1 MSMYLGQTAG
11 IKYNNQLK
19 LEKQRREERQRMG
32 RYGGYG
38 RPYQQ
43 NVPMES
49 EQQSVPLPTE
59 PPRHWGERVAGGPAS
74 QSSKAELE
82 KLPDL
87 IKHAVMGMPE
97 RGEQVYNGNG
107 DHKVK
112 SKSTSFDPASGTVT
126 TVDAETGKTLTVPKH
141 IVDSIMGFASAK
153 PSSEKDQAAIRKSEA
168 EIGKIEAQRAA
179 IEAGK
184 PTDPKVAFQLDQ
196 ARKDQEAEIRKAE
209 YALRQAQKAYWAVAG
224 DKPNLT
230 NKDVENDIAA
240 KKQAFEDATF
250 AAQEARKRYGLD
262 TTPPPGVATVNP
274 QQQHPQPQ
282 APGYGGN
289 TVNIKGGNI
298 GAAANPTHDA
308 YNYLDSVIKSGK
320 HPKTGQPLTPA
331 QMMLA
336 KQKMAALKN
345 QMLGKK

>member
-1 MSMYLGQTAG
+1 
-11 IKYNNQLK
+11 
-19 LEKQRREERQRMG
+19 
-32 RYGGYG
+32 
-38 RPYQQ
+38 
-43 NVPMES
+43 
-49 EQQSVPLPTE
+49 
-59 PPRHWGERVAGGPAS
+59 
-74 QSSKAELE
+74 
-82 KLPDL
+82 
-87 IKHAVMGMPE
+87 MGMPE

-209 YALRQAQKAYWAVAG
+209 YGLKKAYK
-224 DKPNLT
+224 DYQDSMQRKPGWGEKEEVK
-230 NKDVENDIAA
+230 KDQAA
-240 KKQAFEDATF
+240 KVQAFEDAKF
-250 AAQEARKRYGLD
+250 AVQEARKRYGLD
-262 TTPPPGVATVNP
+262 TTPPPGVAAVNP
-274 QQQHPQPQ
+274 QQQPVAPAQPPPAQ
-282 APGYGGN
+282 APGYVGSGSMSIGGN

-320 HPKTGQPLTPA
+320 HPKTRQSLTPA